1 MKGFIKTKGY
11 EVQEIADKQDMSGI
25 SFESDWLRRW
35 PIMQQIGVQPKQP
48 YFTFG
53 TQLEIASNM

>member
-1 MKGFIKTKGY
+1 M
-11 EVQEIADKQDMSGI
+11 QEIADKQDMSGI